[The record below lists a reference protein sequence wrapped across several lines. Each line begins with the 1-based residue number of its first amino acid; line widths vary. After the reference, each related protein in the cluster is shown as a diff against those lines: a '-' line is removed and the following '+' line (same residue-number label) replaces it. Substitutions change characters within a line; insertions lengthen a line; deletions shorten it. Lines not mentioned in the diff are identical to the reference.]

1 MDKKDKND
9 RQKRV
14 QFIKN
19 VIIGSVLFLLLLP
32 TLLCIIL
39 FFKIGKL
46 DKEIERLRYLK
57 LHTVY
62 AAEQS
67 YKVSQMEKAINS
79 TIVAPSEE
87 DYPDTDEAEGL
98 YAGRVYLTFDDG
110 PGTNTQKI
118 LDILDQY
125 DVKATFFVTGKTDA
139 LSKKYYKEIIARG
152 HTLGMHSYS
161 HDYGK
166 IYASKKAFASDYKK
180 ISSLL
185 TDVTGEKP
193 WVYRFPGGSS
203 NTVSKVDMRK
213 LIDFLDEEN
222 VIYYDWNVQ
231 CGDAVS
237 VPPDKATI
245 YKNVVNGV
253 KGLGESV
260 VLMHDLPEKKSTVEA
275 LPKIIKDLKKGN
287 YKFLPITKNTDPVH
301 HLVSR

>member
-57 LHTVY
+57 LNTVY

-125 DVKATFFVTGKTDA
+125 DVKATFFILGCNIRGNEMIIRRMNDMGM
-139 LSKKYYKEIIARG
+139 EIG
-152 HTLGMHSYS
+152 NHMYS
-161 HDYGK
+161 H
-166 IYASKKAFASDYKK
+166 I
-180 ISSLL
+180 
-185 TDVTGEKP
+185 
-193 WVYRFPGGSS
+193 
-203 NTVSKVDMRK
+203 
-213 LIDFLDEEN
+213 
-222 VIYYDWNVQ
+222 
-231 CGDAVS
+231 
-237 VPPDKATI
+237 
-245 YKNVVNGV
+245 
-253 KGLGESV
+253 
-260 VLMHDLPEKKSTVEA
+260 
-275 LPKIIKDLKKGN
+275 
-287 YKFLPITKNTDPVH
+287 
-301 HLVSR
+301 